1 MASANDMMAVNNFPD
16 DDDNAIT
23 FPDDDEAGEVN
34 DEFANTIKWREVV
47 QNVWLRVE
55 YLIDVNT
62 QFGPAVIVG
71 LLKRDGET
79 IKAWTTMII
88 GTALTEKEKKKENK
102 NVFIKSTGKTLSK
115 NKKNSYYNFQLKL
128 F

>member
-1 MASANDMMAVNNFPD
+1 MASANDMMAVNNFPV
-16 DDDNAIT
+16 DDDNATT

-34 DEFANTIKWREVV
+34 DVFANTIKWREVV

-79 IKAWTTMII
+79 IKAWTTTII
-88 GTALTEKEKKKENK
+88 GTALTEKEKKKEKQKHVYKEHRK
-102 NVFIKSTGKTLSK
+102 NTIKK
-115 NKKNSYYNFQLKL
+115 QEKL
-128 F
+128 LL

>member
-16 DDDNAIT
+16 DDDNATT

-34 DEFANTIKWREVV
+34 DVFANTIKWREVV

-62 QFGPAVIVG
+62 QYGPAVIVG

-79 IKAWTTMII
+79 IKAWTTTII

>member
-1 MASANDMMAVNNFPD
+1 MTSANDMMVVNNFPD

-23 FPDDDEAGEVN
+23 FPDDNEAGEVN
-34 DEFANTIKWREVV
+34 DVFANTIKWREVV
-47 QNVWLRVE
+47 QNVWFRVE
-55 YLIDVNT
+55 YLIDVKT
-62 QFGPAVIVG
+62 QFGPAVIAG

-79 IKAWTTMII
+79 IKAWTTTII
-88 GTALTEKEKKKENK
+88 GTALTEKEKKKENR

>member
-1 MASANDMMAVNNFPD
+1 MASANDMMVVNNFPD
-16 DDDNAIT
+16 DDDNATT
-23 FPDDDEAGEVN
+23 FPDDNEAGEVN
-34 DEFANTIKWREVV
+34 DVFANTIKWREVV

-62 QFGPAVIVG
+62 QYGPAVIVG

-79 IKAWTTMII
+79 IKAWTTTII

>member
-79 IKAWTTMII
+79 IKAWTTTII